1 MIFLL
6 LLSKSTV
13 SRQIPFCFPI
23 FSLTPSVLK
32 PAFLW
37 MRRLPIFSGN
47 IPACNVH
54 IPSISLKATSSCK
67 SASPIPLPGCL
78 GSTYTLTSA
87 TPAYTQREETGVSAA
102 HPTTLSSTNATIL
115 QVPRCELS
123 HSSQEGA
130 PV

>member
-1 MIFLL
+1 MIVLL
-6 LLSKSTV
+6 LLSSSTV
-13 SRQIPFCFPI
+13 SRQTPFCFPI
-23 FSLTPSVLK
+23 FSLIPSVLK
-32 PAFLW
+32 PAFSW
-37 MRRLPIFSGN
+37 MQRLPMFSGN

-54 IPSISLKATSSCK
+54 IPSASLNATSSSK
-67 SASPIPLPGCL
+67 SASPIPFPDCS